1 MLPQD
6 RALSR
11 EKGQPLCMA
20 QYQRLF
26 ASYRTPGLE
35 KDQLR
40 SFPPPDENEHI
51 IVAHQGQVCR
61 QKVEFDIDY
70 SFQFLPIVL
79 AFGGAPQRVSIVCR
93 RNGLQLCGH
102 YGVDGRT
109 KEQHISRP
117 AAAAAASVEPSSA
130 LPSFGSP
137 NDCQQAALGS
147 MASSITPRY
156 SVVSPSSFFLFC
168 CCIMFP
174 PRTDTPQ
181 NKYREPALFIMSTPP
196 LLSTSQAFRRGPAK
210 SNPE

>member
-1 MLPQD
+1 MINYVFNSVLILRNNSQLLPQD

-26 ASYRTPGLE
+26 ATYRTPGLE
-35 KDQLR
+35 QDQLR

-51 IVAHQGQVCR
+51 IVAHQGQVIICR
-61 QKVEFDIDY
+61 QSPKCFIMDIDY
-70 SFQFLPIVL
+70 SFRFLPIVL

-137 NDCQQAALGS
+137 NDRQQAALGS

-156 SVVSPSSFFLFC
+156 SVSPLHRPFFLF
-168 CCIMFP
+168 
-174 PRTDTPQ
+174 
-181 NKYREPALFIMSTPP
+181 P
-196 LLSTSQAFRRGPAK
+196 LLLLYNVSTQDGHPSK
-210 SNPE
+210 